1 MNISGINSASSITQ
15 NMQQAE
21 IKVRS
26 DATPTQTSVS
36 QTIDPDTVSISDA
49 AQKKLSTELGTA
61 MHKNSANTK
70 AQQSEQ
76 VDTRTETEKKIDKL
90 KEELKELKELK
101 EERQALANDHS
112 EAAEQKRKEID
123 TQMMMLNVQLT
134 TLLKAQKDEA
144 ESDA

>member
-1 MNISGINSASSITQ
+1 MNISGINSTASITQ

-21 IKVRS
+21 LKVRS
-26 DATPTQTSVS
+26 DRAPMQASVS
-36 QTIDPDTVSISDA
+36 PTIESDTVSISDA

-76 VDTRTETEKKIDKL
+76 VDTRTEIEKKIDKL
-90 KEELKELKELK
+90 KEELKELKEQ
-101 EERQALANDHS
+101 RQALANDHS
-112 EAAEQKRKEID
+112 EAAEQKRKDID
-123 TQMMMLNVQLT
+123 AKMMMLNVQLT

>member
-101 EERQALANDHS
+101 EQRQALANDHS

>member
-76 VDTRTETEKKIDKL
+76 VDSRTETEKKIDKL
-90 KEELKELKELK
+90 KEELKELKEQ
-101 EERQALANDHS
+101 RQALANDHS

>member
-1 MNISGINSASSITQ
+1 MNVSGINSASSITQ

-26 DATPTQTSVS
+26 DTAPTQAAVS
-36 QTIDPDTVSISDA
+36 QTIEPDTVSISDA
-49 AQKKLSTELGTA
+49 AQKKLSTELGSA

-90 KEELKELKELK
+90 KEELKELKEQ
-101 EERQALANDHS
+101 RQALANDHS

-134 TLLKAQKDEA
+134 TLLKAQKEET
-144 ESDA
+144 ESGA

>member
-76 VDTRTETEKKIDKL
+76 VDSRTETEKKIDKL
-90 KEELKELKELK
+90 KEELKELKEQ
-101 EERQALANDHS
+101 RQALANDHS

-134 TLLKAQKDEA
+134 TLLKAQKEET
-144 ESDA
+144 ESGA

>member
-1 MNISGINSASSITQ
+1 MNISGINSASTFTQ

-26 DATPTQTSVS
+26 DASPTQAPVS
-36 QTIDPDTVSISDA
+36 QAIEPDTVSISDA

-61 MHKNSANTK
+61 IHKNSANTK

-90 KEELKELKELK
+90 KEELKELKEQ
-101 EERQALANDHS
+101 RQALANDHS

-134 TLLKAQKDEA
+134 TLLKAQKEET
-144 ESDA
+144 ESGA